1 MPQKR
6 PTETAL
12 KNVLEMA
19 VELLQDADDAG
30 SDGTVMLSNS
40 VYMRLRAAVKE
51 ATGIVHGI
59 AVSNESD
66 LDDEEDEEEDD
77 EDQPDEDDR

>member
-1 MPQKR
+1 MAQKK
-6 PTETAL
+6 PTEAAL
-12 KNVLEMA
+12 KNVLETA

-30 SDGTVMLSNS
+30 CDGMVTLNSS

-51 ATGIVHGI
+51 ATGVAHGI

-66 LDDEEDEEEDD
+66 VDDEEDEEEDD
-77 EDQPDEDDR
+77 EDHPDEDDR

>member
-1 MPQKR
+1 MAQKR
-6 PTETAL
+6 PTEAVL
-12 KNVLEMA
+12 KNVLETA
-19 VELLQDADDAG
+19 VELLEDADDAG
-30 SDGTVMLSNS
+30 SDGMVMLSNS

-66 LDDEEDEEEDD
+66 VDEEEDD
-77 EDQPDEDDR
+77 EEDDEDQSAEDDR